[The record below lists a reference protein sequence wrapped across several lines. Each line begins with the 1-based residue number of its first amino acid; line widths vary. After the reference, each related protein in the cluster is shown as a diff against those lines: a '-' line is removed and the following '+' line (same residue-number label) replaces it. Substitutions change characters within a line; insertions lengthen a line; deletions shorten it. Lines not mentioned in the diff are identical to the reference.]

1 MNYDNDPEPRDRP
14 LRIVELMA
22 VIGRL
27 RAQLATVTAERD
39 SLRSTRRKLHDALTL
54 AHEQHS
60 ELCRE
65 FHAERAAWLVE
76 KLNARGANVT

>member
-1 MNYDNDPEPRDRP
+1 MKKTT
-14 LRIVELMA
+14 VEAA
-22 VIGRL
+22 VSMGHCDHVSPQEL
-27 RAQLATVTAERD
+27 AALWNALATVTAERD